1 MTETHTTETKLSR
14 TRKLAVAAALVAGLS
29 GAFAVVGISA
39 ASSDPGSDTRGTQVE
54 GNGPMDLGDPA
65 DCEYFDQGHAMFDQG
80 HAMFDQGHAMFDE
93 GHAMFENGNMGDL
106 ADMMGEGFSGMGDGG
121 PANMMGAGPR
131 MGS

>member
-1 MTETHTTETKLSR
+1 MTETHTTETKLGR

-39 ASSDPGSDTRGTQVE
+39 ASSDPGTDTRGTQVE

-65 DCEYFDQGHAMFDQG
+65 DCEYFDEGHE
-80 HAMFDQGHAMFDE
+80 MFDE
-93 GHAMFENGNMGDL
+93 GHEMFENGNMGDL
-106 ADMMGEGFSGMGDGG
+106 ADMMGEGFSGM
-121 PANMMGAGPR
+121 MGAGAR